1 MIASCLKIIII
12 TIIYCETVTAD
23 LILGQRCRQ
32 KDNTLGICLKIND
45 CKPVMDII
53 RSGQIRSNPPTVCSQ
68 TARTVCCPVAV
79 PTTITS
85 TSSTT
90 TNHPM
95 RISEKKCR
103 EYARA
108 TVQKIFVQSLLIGEQ
123 QNEVIIDKCKHKS
136 VPLIVGGT
144 EADLY
149 EFPHQA
155 LLGYNDGDPGE
166 WGCGG
171 SLISPK
177 FVLTAAHC
185 LYPRSYGAVKFVKLG
200 MHSRAQNDDKVF
212 IYGVQEIFQHPTYST
227 KTFND
232 DIGLLRL
239 NATVTINELIFPICM
254 PTMLHENYNAIA
266 SGFGRTGYG
275 ESSSEILLKVGL
287 EKFEYEECQEAFGKS
302 IRVRNDTMLCY
313 GHHSE
318 NKDSCSG
325 DSGGPLQIRNDKKVP
340 CTYTQ
345 IGVVS
350 FGLKMCGT
358 IGKPGV
364 YANVFHYLD
373 WIENIVWQ
381 DEE

>member
-123 QNEVIIDKCKHKS
+123 QNEVVIDKCKHKS

-318 NKDSCSG
+318 NKDSCSVSMKFYFVFVG
-325 DSGGPLQIRNDKKVP
+325 VP
-340 CTYTQ
+340 
-345 IGVVS
+345 
-350 FGLKMCGT
+350 M
-358 IGKPGV
+358 
-364 YANVFHYLD
+364 
-373 WIENIVWQ
+373 
-381 DEE
+381 